1 LRQIDSIFSSKFSH
15 KILREGAEKSKYSN
29 PLQYSMRSFS
39 SNGQPEIRLSS
50 ALDSIVTLSNI
61 RLTNLLNPEKLG
73 GIDKLNPPNLNLVN
87 SLQEK
92 TIYGK

>member
-1 LRQIDSIFSSKFSH
+1 ML
-15 KILREGAEKSKYSN
+15 
-29 PLQYSMRSFS
+29 SFS
-39 SNGQPEIRLSS
+39 SSGQPEIRLSS
-50 ALDSIVTLSNI
+50 APDSNVTLSNLRI
-61 RLTNLLNPEKLG
+61 SNLLNPEKLG